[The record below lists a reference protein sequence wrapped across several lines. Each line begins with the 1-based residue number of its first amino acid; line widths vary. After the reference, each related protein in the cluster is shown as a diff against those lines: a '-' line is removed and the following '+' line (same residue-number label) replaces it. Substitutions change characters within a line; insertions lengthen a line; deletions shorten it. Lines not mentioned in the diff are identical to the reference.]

1 MEGFFF
7 FIFQLGFVRV
17 AQVLIPFGLSL
28 GCLAF
33 LSAIIGFM
41 STRAFITT
49 VLFSALFA
57 FLSCKYRRHFL
68 TYPKYSRIMYLSISS
83 YI

>member
-1 MEGFFF
+1 
-7 FIFQLGFVRV
+7 V

-41 STRAFITT
+41 SRRAFITT

-57 FLSCKYRRHFL
+57 FLSCKYNN
-68 TYPKYSRIMYLSISS
+68 
-83 YI
+83 